1 MTYAYGSPESME
13 FSANFEA
20 AFASSPRGSQV
31 QSMAWDN
38 TARILSLETQIK
50 KQDDEIKVL
59 TDSLNSVQKHVSVVV
74 DALETMQ
81 KVLKQVLDMID
92 PNVPML
98 DVDDDEFI
106 YIAQHPE
113 HLAGKP
119 WLSNQPTVP

>member
-1 MTYAYGSPESME
+1 MTFSYGSPESIE

-20 AFASSPRGSQV
+20 AFASSHRAAQV
-31 QSMAWDN
+31 QAQAWDSS
-38 TARILSLETQIK
+38 ARILSLETQIK
-50 KQDDEIKVL
+50 KQDDEIRIL
-59 TDSLNSVQKHVSVVV
+59 TDSLTSVQKHVSVVV

-81 KVLKQVLDMID
+81 KVLKQVLDTID

-98 DVDDDEFI
+98 DLDDDEFI